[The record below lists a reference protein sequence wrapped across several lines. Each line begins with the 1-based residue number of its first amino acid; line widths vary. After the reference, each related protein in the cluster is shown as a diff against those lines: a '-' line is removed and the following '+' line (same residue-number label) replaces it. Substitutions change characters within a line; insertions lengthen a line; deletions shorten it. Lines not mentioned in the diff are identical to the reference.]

1 LPATTAPETGRM
13 FYDPAALRARREQ
26 AGLTREQVNRAGV
39 AGRSWLAE
47 LEQGT
52 PRRQPSLQLI
62 YALAEL
68 YGCQP
73 SDLLAPLGGN
83 GC

>member
-1 LPATTAPETGRM
+1 LPATTTAPAGRM

-26 AGLTREQVNRAGV
+26 AGLSREQVHMTGAV
-39 AGRSWLAE
+39 GRSWLAE

-73 SDLLAPLGGN
+73 GELLAPIGDSG
-83 GC
+83 

>member
-1 LPATTAPETGRM
+1 LPATTAAPAGRM
-13 FYDPAALRARREQ
+13 FYDPAALRARREA
-26 AGLTREQVNRAGV
+26 AGLTREQVHMAGLV
-39 AGRSWLAE
+39 GRSWLAE

-52 PRRQPSLQLI
+52 PRRQPSLQLL
-62 YALAEL
+62 YGLAEL

-73 SDLLAPLGGN
+73 GDLLAPLAGN